1 MDVSCSICLEQY
13 TTLSIQSVTKCGHV
27 FHKFCLTPWIIR
39 NKTCPF
45 CRAPTTLSDLM
56 RSYFKIP
63 ISKTGPTLLENKAE
77 LQRELRLSQDS
88 GVQLRAEVADLKR
101 KLNKANRRIRKL
113 RKMERNLRMQINR
126 RNPSDDGQFLF

>member
-1 MDVSCSICLEQY
+1 MDISCSICLEQY

-63 ISKTGPTLLENKAE
+63 IAKSGPMTLESKAD
-77 LQRELRLSQDS
+77 LRLSQEN
-88 GVQLRAEVADLKR
+88 GALRAEVADLKR

-113 RKMERNLRMQINR
+113 RKMERNLRLQINR